1 MDLKQYI
8 RDIPNFPEP
17 GILFRDIT
25 PLLRDPGAFRAA
37 IDRLID
43 HYLDATF
50 DTIVAV
56 ESRGFLF
63 GAPMAY
69 RMKKSLVPVR
79 KKGKLPA
86 ATHFAEY
93 SLEYGSSIGSSIM
106 EIHAGDIAQ
115 GDRVLILDDLLATR
129 DTLDAAARLVEA
141 SGGAVASFGLV
152 IELMGLGGRGRLGRY
167 DVYSL
172 VQY

>member
-8 RDIPNFPEP
+8 RDIPDFPEP

-25 PLLRDPGAFRAA
+25 PLLRNNQAFTYT
-37 IDRLID
+37 IDKLIERYQGD
-43 HYLDATF
+43 SL

-69 RMKKSLVPVR
+69 KMGKSFVPVR

-86 ATHFAEY
+86 DTHTAEY
-93 SLEYGSSIGSSIM
+93 SLEYGSNIM
-106 EIHAGDIAQ
+106 EIHTGDISS
-115 GDRVLILDDLLATR
+115 GERVLILDDLLATGG
-129 DTLDAAARLVEA
+129 TLEATSRLVEL
-141 SGGAVASFGLV
+141 SGGVVAGIGLV
-152 IELMGLGGRGRLGRY
+152 IELTDLGGRQRLANY
-167 DVYSL
+167 DLFSL

>member
-8 RDIPNFPEP
+8 RDIPDFPEP

-25 PLLRDPGAFRAA
+25 PILRDPQAFKVV
-37 IDRLID
+37 INRLID
-43 HYLDATF
+43 HYRNVTF

-69 RMKKSLVPVR
+69 LMDKSFVPVR
-79 KKGKLPA
+79 KQGKLPA
-86 ATHFAEY
+86 ETHTADY
-93 SLEYGSSIGSSIM
+93 SLEYGNNTM
-106 EIHAGDIAQ
+106 EIHAGDISE
-115 GDRVLILDDLLATR
+115 GDRVLILDDLLATGG
-129 DTLDAAARLVEA
+129 TLDATARLVEV
-141 SGGAVASFGLV
+141 SGGSIAGIGLV
-152 IELMGLGGRGRLGRY
+152 IELMDLGGRERLSDY
-167 DVYSL
+167 DVFSL

>member
-93 SLEYGSSIGSSIM
+93 SLEYGSSIM
-106 EIHAGDIAQ
+106 EIHAGDIAR
-115 GDRVLILDDLLATR
+115 GDRVLILDDLLATGG
-129 DTLDAAARLVEA
+129 TLDATARLVEV
-141 SGGAVASFGLV
+141 SGGAVAGIGLI
-152 IELMGLGGRGRLGRY
+152 IELMDLGGRGRLSNY
-167 DVYSL
+167 DVFSL
-172 VQY
+172 IQF

>member
-8 RDIPNFPEP
+8 RDIPDFPEP

-25 PLLRDPGAFRAA
+25 PLLRDTEAFKIV
-37 IDRLID
+37 IDKMID
-43 HYLDATF
+43 HYSNLAF

-63 GAPMAY
+63 GTPMAY
-69 RMKKSLVPVR
+69 QMRKSFVPVR

-86 ATHFAEY
+86 ATHTAEY
-93 SLEYGSSIGSSIM
+93 SLEYGSSIM
-106 EIHAGDIAQ
+106 EIHSGDVAE
-115 GDRVLILDDLLATR
+115 GDRVLIVDDLLATGG
-129 DTLDAAARLVEA
+129 TLEATARLVEV
-141 SGGAVASFGLV
+141 SGGIVAGIGLV
-152 IELMGLGGRGRLGRY
+152 IELMDLGGRERLSDF

-172 VQY
+172 IQY